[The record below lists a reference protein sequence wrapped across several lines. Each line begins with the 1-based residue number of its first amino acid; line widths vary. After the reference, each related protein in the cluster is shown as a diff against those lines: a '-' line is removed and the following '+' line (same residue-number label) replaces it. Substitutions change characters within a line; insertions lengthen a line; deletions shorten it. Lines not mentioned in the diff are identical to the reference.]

1 MVEFFFSSC
10 FLSCSTSDKKSLLC
24 IIFTHCWTVGDDVNI
39 VVAIYTQACRDLTGQ
54 NFVDCLYDSCR
65 RRLSLQSRNEW
76 LQWPS

>member
-24 IIFTHCWTVGDDVNI
+24 IFFTHCWTVGDDVNF
-39 VVAIYTQACRDLTGQ
+39 VVAIYTQACKDLTCQ
-54 NFVDCLYDSCR
+54 NFVDSLFDSCR